1 MFGGLRLRCI
11 LFQDGFI
18 MFKICSVSRLHLE
31 SPVDSFT
38 KQNLMLLRPR
48 IFCRSLRPQL
58 AVILI
63 GSVLL
68 SQNNTDLVI

>member
-1 MFGGLRLRCI
+1 MFGRLRLRGI

-48 IFCRSLRPQL
+48 IFCGNLRPQL
-58 AVILI
+58 AVVLI

-68 SQNNTDLVI
+68 SQNNTGLVI